1 MMVNLDKK
9 NDYGEDRYIGIG
21 FLRTKAVVLVFTEPR
36 PEVIR
41 FISIRKA
48 TRDEEERFREALT
61 D

>member
-9 NDYGEDRYIGIG
+9 NDFGEDRYIGIG

-41 FISIRKA
+41 LISIRKA
-48 TRDEEERFREALT
+48 ARHEEERFREALL